1 VETYQPTEKAQE
13 LAKAEIVLPATEQQA
28 PQYEHMDEA
37 KTNVRT

>member
-13 LAKAEIVLPATEQQA
+13 LAKAEIVPAAQKA